1 MKTAKEYN
9 HIPNY
14 VYDDSVFYNDSIEEY
29 TVIHYDNGITEYIF
43 KNDLPDKDKTR
54 IIDIVTLFPFV

>member
-1 MKTAKEYN
+1 MKTAIEHKP
-9 HIPNY
+9 IPNY
-14 VYDDSVFYNDSIEEY
+14 IHNDNVLYNGNIEEY
-29 TVIHYDNGITEYIF
+29 TVIHFDNGITEYIF